1 MTRLR
6 RGESNSQASAPR
18 LMRGFPTSVAALR
31 AQVKRLLVRIRYYVP
46 PGFRW
51 LVGLLLICGGILG
64 FLPVLGFWMI
74 PLGVAVF
81 LLDIKSLRQWWQT
94 RHQHRP

>member
-1 MTRLR
+1 MQV
-6 RGESNSQASAPR
+6 NAPR
-18 LMRGFPTSVAALR
+18 LVRGVPTSLLALR

-51 LVGLLLICGGILG
+51 LAGLALMVGGVFG

-74 PLGVAVF
+74 PLGIAVF
-81 LLDIKSLRQWWQT
+81 LLDVKSLRNWWQT
-94 RHQHRP
+94 RPNRKS